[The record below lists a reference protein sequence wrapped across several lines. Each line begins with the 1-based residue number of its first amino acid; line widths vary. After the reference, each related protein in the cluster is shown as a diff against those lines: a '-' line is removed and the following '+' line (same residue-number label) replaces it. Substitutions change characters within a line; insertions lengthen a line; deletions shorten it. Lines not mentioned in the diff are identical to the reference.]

1 MITVGGAVL
10 RGASITTLPVT
21 VGLAEQATE
30 LLVQNALSTLFRIV
44 MTSPVLVIFKLFRS
58 SVTTGEDAL
67 TVEAVSHVHDDL
79 KAPGKV
85 KRVLHD
91 HAVSVMSASSVGE
104 SKLIRKVLSLSAK
117 REVVRI
123 GAGNND
129 DSDSNWTVLV
139 ALV

>member
-1 MITVGGAVL
+1 MTVGGAVS
-10 RGASITTLPVT
+10 RGASITTLPVA

-30 LLVQNALSTLFRIV
+30 LLVQNALSLLLRIV
-44 MTSPVLVIFKLFRS
+44 MTSPILVIFKLFLS
-58 SVTTGEDAL
+58 SVTTGADAL
-67 TVEAVSHVHDDL
+67 TVDAVSHVHDDF
-79 KAPGKV
+79 KAPGNV

-91 HAVSVMSASSVGE
+91 HAVSVILASSVGE
-104 SKLIRKVLSLSAK
+104 SKRIRKDLSLSAK

-129 DSDSNWTVLV
+129 DSESDWTGVE